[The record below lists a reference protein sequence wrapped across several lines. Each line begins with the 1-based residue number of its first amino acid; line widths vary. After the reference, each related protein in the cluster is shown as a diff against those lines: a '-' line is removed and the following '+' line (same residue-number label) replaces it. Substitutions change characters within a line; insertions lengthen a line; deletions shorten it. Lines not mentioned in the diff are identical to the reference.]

1 MANAL
6 SGLSSVM
13 IREMLTM
20 VDLGALLADPVFY
33 GIGVPRGDGKPVV
46 VIPGLLGND
55 LYLQPLRRWLGCVGY
70 SPIRSTLE
78 FNAGC
83 MQRLR
88 EQIHEEIMRRIEGDP
103 RQIAL
108 IGHSR
113 GGVMAWALA
122 SQLQEKVSHLVLLGS
137 PVASFRASVAN
148 GNPYAPAGTVGWMLM
163 RISEKLREILDPDCN
178 YPKCGCALVN
188 DVMSHLS
195 ARTAILSIHGSEDLV
210 VGETAQSMSVGQ
222 NVLVNTSHVGL
233 VYNAQVYR
241 ALGRFL
247 ARQTTCDEEPCP
259 PPRQTG

>member
-1 MANAL
+1 MTNAF

-33 GIGVPRGDGKPVV
+33 GIGVPRGDGKLVV

-70 SPIRSTLE
+70 SPVRSTLA

-88 EQIHEEIMRRIEGDP
+88 EQIHQEIMRRMEVDP
-103 RQIAL
+103 RPIAL

-122 SQLQEKVSHLVLLGS
+122 SQLQENVSHLVLLGS
-137 PVASFRASVAN
+137 PVASFRASVAS
-148 GNPYAPAGTVGWMLM
+148 GNPYAPAGIVARMLM
-163 RISEKLREILDPDCN
+163 RISEGLREILDPDCN
-178 YPKCGCALVN
+178 YPNCGCALVN
-188 DVMSHLS
+188 DVMNHLS
-195 ARTAILSIHGSEDLV
+195 ARTAVLSIHGSEDLV
-210 VGETAQSMSVGQ
+210 VGEAAQSTSDGQ
-222 NVLVNTSHVGL
+222 NVLVNASHVGL

-247 ARQTTCDEEPCP
+247 ASRTTEQA
-259 PPRQTG
+259 R

>member
-1 MANAL
+1 MTNAF

-33 GIGVPRGDGKPVV
+33 GIGVPRGDRKPVV

-55 LYLQPLRRWLGCVGY
+55 LYLQPLRLWLGCVGY
-70 SPIRSTLE
+70 SPVRSTLV

-88 EQIHEEIMRRIEGDP
+88 EQICQEIMRRMEVDP
-103 RQIAL
+103 RPIAL

-122 SQLQEKVSHLVLLGS
+122 SQLQENVSHLVLLGS
-137 PVASFRASVAN
+137 PVASFRASVAS
-148 GNPYAPAGTVGWMLM
+148 GNSYAPAGIVGRMLM
-163 RISEKLREILDPDCN
+163 RISEGLREILDPDCN
-178 YPKCGCALVN
+178 YPNCGCALVN
-188 DVMSHLS
+188 DVVSPLS
-195 ARTAILSIHGSEDLV
+195 ARTAILSIHGTEDLV
-210 VGETAQSMSVGQ
+210 VGEAAQSTSDGQ
-222 NVLVNTSHVGL
+222 NVLVDASHVGL

-241 ALGRFL
+241 AVGRFL
-247 ARQTTCDEEPCP
+247 ASRTTEQA
-259 PPRQTG
+259 R

>member
-1 MANAL
+1 MTNAF

-70 SPIRSTLE
+70 SPVRSTLL

-88 EQIHEEIMRRIEGDP
+88 EQIHREITRRTETDP
-103 RQIAL
+103 RPIAL

-122 SQLQEKVSHLVLLGS
+122 SQFREKVSHLVLLGS
-137 PVASFRASVAN
+137 PVASFRASVAS
-148 GNPYAPAGTVGWMLM
+148 GNPYAPAGAVGRMLM
-163 RISEKLREILDPDCN
+163 RTSEEFRKILDPDCD
-178 YPKCGCALVN
+178 YPNCGCTLVN
-188 DVMSHLS
+188 DVVSHLS

-210 VGETAQSMSVGQ
+210 VREVAQSTTDGQ
-222 NVLVNTSHVGL
+222 NVLVNASHVGL

-247 ARQTTCDEEPCP
+247 AERAA
-259 PPRQTG
+259 

>member
-1 MANAL
+1 MANAF

-13 IREMLTM
+13 MREMLTM

-33 GIGVPRGDGKPVV
+33 GIGVPRGDGKLVV

-70 SPIRSTLE
+70 SPVRTTLA

-88 EQIHEEIMRRIEGDP
+88 EQIHQEIMRRMEVDP
-103 RQIAL
+103 RPIAL

-122 SQLQEKVSHLVLLGS
+122 SQLQENVSHLVLLGS
-137 PVASFRASVAN
+137 PVASFRASVAS
-148 GNPYAPAGTVGWMLM
+148 GNPYAPAGTVGRMLM
-163 RISEKLREILDPDCN
+163 RISEELRKILDPDCN
-178 YPKCGCALVN
+178 YPNCGCALVN
-188 DVMSHLS
+188 DVMNHLS
-195 ARTAILSIHGSEDLV
+195 ARTAVLSIHGSDDLV
-210 VGETAQSMSVGQ
+210 VGEPAQSISDGQ
-222 NVLVNTSHVGL
+222 NVLVNASHVSL

-247 ARQTTCDEEPCP
+247 ARGATSQAC
-259 PPRQTG
+259 